1 MDEGNTILVS
11 ACGSSIGLEVLRSI
25 RMAKRVERIIGMEVS
40 WWGSEVA
47 REYCDEVIIV
57 PRGDDFDYASN
68 LIEVIESHSADM
80 LFLNTEPEIE
90 AITDVRDSMNIP
102 VSCCYSDGLYPCLD
116 KRLLHER
123 LEGLGITA
131 RTRIVE
137 TMDDISIAISD
148 WGPKVWLRCTKGP
161 RGKGSILVE
170 DIHVADM
177 WMNKIATG
185 SEFGY
190 EWMIHE
196 FLPGRNYNWTSL
208 WKDGE
213 LLMSASGERLEY
225 FLADVSISGITGNVS
240 NCRTINSKKIEE
252 ISIEA
257 VKHSINQP
265 SGIFSVDL
273 KGDKNDHPI
282 VTEINARQAFRP
294 LLYAKSGKN
303 FSSAFIDSFLYGL
316 ELDPE
321 ALNEIPNHLE
331 MVRGMDFSP
340 IFREIK

>member
-1 MDEGNTILVS
+1 MGGRKTILVS

-25 RMAKRVERIIGMEVS
+25 RMAERDERVIGMEVS

-57 PRGDDFDYASN
+57 PRGDDANYASN
-68 LIEVIESHSADM
+68 LIDVIETHSVDL

-90 AITDVRDSMNIP
+90 AIIDVRDSMNIP
-102 VSCCYSDGLYPCLD
+102 VSCCYSDGLSPCLD
-116 KRLLHER
+116 KKHLHER

-131 RTRIVE
+131 RTKVVE
-137 TMDDISIAISD
+137 NIDDISIAISD

-161 RGKGSILVE
+161 RGNGSIIIE
-170 DIHVADM
+170 DTNVAEL
-177 WMNKIATG
+177 WINKIAAE
-185 SEFGY
+185 SEFRY
-190 EWMIHE
+190 EWMVHE

-208 WKDGE
+208 WKEGE
-213 LLMSASGERLEY
+213 LLMASSGERLEY
-225 FLADVSISGITGNVS
+225 FMADVSISGVTGNVS
-240 NCRTINSKKIEE
+240 NCRTIDSETIQK

-257 VKHSINQP
+257 VKRSIDMP

-273 KGDKNDHPI
+273 KGNKNDHPI

-303 FSSAFIDSFLYGL
+303 FSLAFIDSFLHGL
-316 ELDPE
+316 DLGRA
-321 ALNEIPNHLE
+321 ALNEPPIHLE
-331 MVRGMDFSP
+331 MIRGMDFEP
-340 IFREIK
+340 IFRKVR

>member
-1 MDEGNTILVS
+1 MGGRKTILVS

-25 RMAKRVERIIGMEVS
+25 RMAKREERIIGMEVS

-57 PRGDDFDYASN
+57 PRGDDVNYASN
-68 LIEVIESHSADM
+68 LIEIIESHSVDM
-80 LFLNTEPEIE
+80 LLLNTEPEIE
-90 AITDVRDSMNIP
+90 AIIDVRDSMKIP
-102 VSCCYSDGLYPCLD
+102 VSCCYSAGLSPCLD
-116 KRLLHER
+116 KKLLHER
-123 LEGLGITA
+123 LEGMGITA
-131 RTRIVE
+131 RTKIVE

-225 FLADVSISGITGNVS
+225 FLADVSISGVTGNVS
-240 NCRTINSKKIEE
+240 NCRTINSEKIEKT
-252 ISIEA
+252 SIEA
-257 VKHSINQP
+257 VKHSITRP

-303 FSSAFIDSFLYGL
+303 FTSAFIDSFLYGL
-316 ELDPE
+316 ELEPE

-331 MVRGMDFSP
+331 MVRGMDFEP
-340 IFREIK
+340 IFRKIK